1 MVSYLGLLKLDRKDF
16 LLDFNVVV
24 LTWDQQEIEIV
35 YIKEYDS
42 IDLVKSMTKL
52 QKGNYY
58 I

>member
-35 YIKEYDS
+35 YIKENDS
-42 IDLVKSMTKL
+42 I
-52 QKGNYY
+52 QAHE
-58 I
+58 

>member
-24 LTWDQQEIEIV
+24 LTWNQQEIEIV

-42 IDLVKSMTKL
+42 I
-52 QKGNYY
+52 QAHE
-58 I
+58 